1 MQSRT
6 NFFFGPD
13 FNIGTTSIF
22 TNYDVTKGVVH
33 PATANYLAT
42 SDGQFILT
50 ADGNNILCT
59 N

>member
-1 MQSRT
+1 MQSRP
-6 NFFFGPD
+6 NFFFGPN
-13 FNIGTTSIF
+13 FSIGTTSVF
-22 TNYDVTKGVVH
+22 TYYDQTKGVVT
-33 PATANYLAT
+33 PLSANYLAT